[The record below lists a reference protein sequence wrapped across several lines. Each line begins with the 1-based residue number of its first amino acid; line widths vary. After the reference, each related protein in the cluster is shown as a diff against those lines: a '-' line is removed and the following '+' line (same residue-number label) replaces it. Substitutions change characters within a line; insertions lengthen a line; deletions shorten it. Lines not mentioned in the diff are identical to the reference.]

1 MRRCGAHE
9 EEKQEC
15 KRDDLQPVNDT
26 CCYHDRIYFEVD
38 KRFEYVKV
46 RKKEEKGPSVNRVAG
61 AGACSSYIQAKNQ
74 SKKTRYRDKRLQTSN
89 LYWVKIIHRS
99 LKAMFTPP

>member
-15 KRDDLQPVNDT
+15 KRDYLQPVNDT

-74 SKKTRYRDKRLQTSN
+74 SKKTTIETKDYRLPNYTG
-89 LYWVKIIHRS
+89 
-99 LKAMFTPP
+99 